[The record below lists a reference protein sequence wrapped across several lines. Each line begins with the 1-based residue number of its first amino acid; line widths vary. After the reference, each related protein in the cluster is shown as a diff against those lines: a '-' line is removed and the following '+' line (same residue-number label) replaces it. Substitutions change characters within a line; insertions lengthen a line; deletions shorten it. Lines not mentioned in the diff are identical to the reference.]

1 MAAATN
7 PLDAAVTSVTTRV
20 EQVKANLILFFTDYG
35 MQIIGA
41 IIILIVGL
49 TVARWLGNVVQRWLE
64 RQEMEPPVRT
74 LLVRVVRLIVMVLTL
89 VMVMEKFGFPP
100 ATIVASV
107 GVAGVGIGLATQG
120 VLSNLVAGLTIIFTK
135 PFRVGEYIELAG
147 VHGQVQA
154 IDIFTTRLLHPD
166 LSKVVVPNRKIVG
179 EILHNY
185 GTIRQLDM
193 SVGVGY
199 GTNMKEAFTLLQ
211 DILSG
216 NPRVLK
222 NPAPAMGITA
232 LADCSINIAVK
243 PWTSLA
249 DYGAAQAELYQAIL
263 DKFRES
269 RIEIPFPQREVRLLN
284 NAGSV

>member
-7 PLDAAVTSVTTRV
+7 QLDAAVTSVSTTV
-20 EQVKANLILFFTDYG
+20 EHLKIKMVDFATEKGMDVIKAV
-35 MQIIGA
+35 IIVV
-41 IIILIVGL
+41 VGVMVMRW
-49 TVARWLGNVVQRWLE
+49 VANTLMRWLE
-64 RQEMEPPVRT
+64 RQQMEPPVRT
-74 LLVRVVRLIVMVLTL
+74 LLVRLARILVLALTFVMALQALNVQIAPLL
-89 VMVMEKFGFPP
+89 AG
-100 ATIVASV
+100 I
-107 GVAGVGIGLATQG
+107 GVAGVGVGLATQG

-135 PFRVGEYIELAG
+135 PFRVDEYIELAG
-147 VHGQVQA
+147 VHGQVKN
-154 IDIFTTRLLHPD
+154 IDLATTTLLHPD
-166 LSKVVVPNRKIVG
+166 LSKVVLPNRKIIG

-199 GTNMKEAFTLLQ
+199 GTNTREALALVQ
-211 DILSG
+211 DILSN

-222 NPAPAMGITA
+222 NPAPALGITA

-249 DYGAAQAELYQAIL
+249 DYGAAQAEIYQAIL
-263 DKFRES
+263 DRFRER

-284 NAGSV
+284 NA